1 MTASTPME
9 HPSRVGK
16 YELEKF
22 LGGGMSHVYRAK
34 DSVLGRRVALKIL
47 TPAGERRRGNE
58 GSVSAGGAHGVQHQ
72 SRKHYQ
78 RL

>member
-1 MTASTPME
+1 ME

-47 TPAGERRRGNE
+47 TDGGHGRRGSQ
-58 GSVSAGGAHGVQHQ
+58 GAVPAGGAHGLQHQ